1 MRSVAV
7 RFLALGRADR
17 RIIDNR
23 MVHSHVALPLL
34 VPFPLREIG
43 WVIGVVGV
51 IVVALPLLFSLP
63 PSAVYKERRGTT
75 AHERKDQR
83 LGIYA
88 IKKKGHHFRLCIQR
102 VKQRYARPQHHLT
115 KAEHQVA

>member
-63 PSAVYKERRGTT
+63 PSDGHMERYITTDHQEEEYLDLICRKEKDYRT
-75 AHERKDQR
+75 AH
-83 LGIYA
+83 A
-88 IKKKGHHFRLCIQR
+88 
-102 VKQRYARPQHHLT
+102 
-115 KAEHQVA
+115 